1 MATARQSVGAGR
13 VCWKEKEMPP
23 VICIVGH
30 SNSGKTTL
38 VEKLLPELISR
49 GYRVATAKHAQD
61 IDLDHPGTDSW
72 RHVAA
77 GSTAMV
83 LATNDRVVLA
93 KAVPGSPKLDEVI
106 RLIGEECDLV
116 LAEGFKG
123 EPAPKIEVQRNQ
135 TGPLLTGLKGLF
147 AVVSDES
154 IDTKARKFAWSD
166 IKGLV
171 DLIEEGFIKPNLE
184 HVSVYVNGAPI
195 VLSSFPR
202 EIVKNLM
209 VAVAASLKGA
219 GEPASIEF
227 KLRKGG

>member
-1 MATARQSVGAGR
+1 
-13 VCWKEKEMPP
+13 MPP

-38 VEKLLPELISR
+38 VEKILPELKSR

-77 GSTAMV
+77 GSAEMV
-83 LATNDRVVLA
+83 LATKDRVVMVKPVA
-93 KAVPGSPKLDEVI
+93 GSPALDEVV
-106 RLIGEECDLV
+106 RLIGEEYDLV

-123 EPAPKIEVQRNQ
+123 ESAPKIEVQRNQ

-147 AVVSDES
+147 AVVSDEDIAVTTRRFS
-154 IDTKARKFAWSD
+154 WSD

-171 DLIEEGFIKPNLE
+171 DLIEEGFIKPNQE
-184 HVSVYVNGAPI
+184 HVAVYVNGAPI

-202 EIVKNLM
+202 EIVRNLV
-209 VAVAASLKGA
+209 VAVASSLKGA
-219 GEPASIEF
+219 GQPENIEL
-227 KLRKGG
+227 KVRQRR

>member
-1 MATARQSVGAGR
+1 
-13 VCWKEKEMPP
+13 MPP

-38 VEKLLPELISR
+38 VEKILPELKSR

-77 GSTAMV
+77 GSVEMV
-83 LATNDRVVLA
+83 LATKDRIVMV
-93 KAVPGSPKLDEVI
+93 KPVTGSPALDEVV
-106 RLIGEECDLV
+106 RLIGEEYDLV

-123 EPAPKIEVQRNQ
+123 ESAPKIEVQRNQ

-147 AVVSDES
+147 AVVSDEAIEVTTRRFS
-154 IDTKARKFAWSD
+154 WSD

-171 DLIEEGFIKPNLE
+171 DLIEEGFIKPNQE
-184 HVSVYVNGAPI
+184 HVAVYVNGAPI

-202 EIVKNLM
+202 EIVRNLV
-209 VAVAASLKGA
+209 VAVASSLKGA
-219 GEPASIEF
+219 GQPENIEL
-227 KLRKGG
+227 KVRQRR